1 MVFSSIIFLFF
12 FLPIILLTYYV
23 SPNKFRN
30 IILLIF
36 SLIFY
41 AWGEPQYVLLMI
53 ISIIVN
59 FGVGQWIGKK
69 RNSKFPLII
78 GIVFNLII
86 LGYYKY
92 IDFFINTINVIF
104 NSNIQEQQLAL
115 PIGISFFTFQSLSY
129 LVDVYRG
136 NESVQTNFISLGLYI
151 ALFPQLIAGPIVRY
165 KEISDQINYR
175 VVTIIK
181 VSNGIKR
188 FILGLAKKVI
198 IADQMGYVAD
208 MIFSST
214 TTDLS
219 SGMAWVGIIAYTLQ
233 IYFDFSGYSDMAIGL
248 GKMFGFDFPEN
259 FDSPYISQ
267 SVTEFWRRWHM
278 TLGRWFRDYVYIPL
292 GGNRTSTL
300 KLLRNISIVWMLTG
314 FWHGASWTF
323 IAWGAYYGI
332 LLGIEKYW
340 LSNLLEKTWRPIR
353 HVYLLLIV
361 SIGWVF
367 FRADDFNYAF
377 SYLKVMFGME
387 GSFSMYGINYFLLNH
402 GMFFILGIIFS
413 MPVKHTLSFLPNN
426 YFTRIASLF
435 LYLTLF
441 IVTIIIVMND
451 TYSPF
456 LYFRF

>member
-1 MVFSSIIFLFF
+1 
-12 FLPIILLTYYV
+12 
-23 SPNKFRN
+23 
-30 IILLIF
+30 
-36 SLIFY
+36 
-41 AWGEPQYVLLMI
+41 MI